1 MILLQVVEG
10 KRLRT
15 RSSCAAAAQGMR
27 AAHACCAGLASRRLA
42 CGVVLLMNMLLQ
54 VLVVLGFLSSLAFCA
69 SNSFDIIVYGATPA
83 V

>member
-15 RSSCAAAAQGMR
+15 RSSCAA